1 MPVDLF
7 SKYVSGFTSDH
18 TYQSAAISTETADH
32 KRLSLTGL
40 TWNLL
45 NRCHSALE
53 KGFSNNP
60 FDLDETDNSYA
71 IRKKKQLKYLWKK
84 IVKRHIDFAFL
95 QEVDIF
101 TGEPLIPAA
110 KSFLRVLKKRGWGI
124 IKSTKE
130 DNLMQPMITLYN
142 KKKLEFQSKK
152 AVCPARDGKF
162 TALEVLYKHKKS
174 GEMVCLTNMHLD
186 FRTDHAEDI
195 LNYQH
200 DKIEK
205 GIFTIIGGD
214 TNPHTNV
221 VYYNLIGD
229 ENTST
234 SINKEKKSLRHDGFM
249 ASPASKNSRVTIIE
263 KECAYFKWVPTNS
276 IVKYFKQR
284 RGKEVKDGKYK
295 VIYID
300 PEKDNLTHTK
310 HISLPGSPWIRKAF
324 EYVLTL
330 GGRSGTV

>member
-1 MPVDLF
+1 MTVDLF
-7 SKYVSGFTSDH
+7 SKYVAGFTSDH
-18 TYQSAAISTETADH
+18 TYQSATIYTETADH
-32 KRLSLTGL
+32 KLISLTGL

-45 NRCHSALE
+45 NRCHSDIEL
-53 KGFSNNP
+53 GFSNNP
-60 FDLDETDNSYA
+60 FDLDETDKSYS
-71 IRKKKQLKYLWKK
+71 IRKKKQLRYLWKK

-95 QEVDIF
+95 QEVDVF
-101 TGEPLIPAA
+101 TKAPIIPAA
-110 KSFLRVLKKRGWGI
+110 KSFLRVLKKHGWGVI
-124 IKSTKE
+124 QSTKE

-142 KKKLEFQSKK
+142 KKILDFQRKTP
-152 AVCPARDGKF
+152 VCPSKSGKF
-162 TALEVLYKHKKS
+162 TALEGVFKHKKS

-186 FRTDHAEDI
+186 FKTDHAEDI

-200 DKIEK
+200 DKVEK
-205 GIFTIIGGD
+205 EIFTIIGGD

-234 SINKEKKSLRHDGFM
+234 SIHKDKKNMRHDGFM
-249 ASPASKNSRVTIIE
+249 ASPASSNSRVTIIE

-276 IVKYFKQR
+276 IVKYFKKK
-284 RGKEVKDGKYK
+284 RGKEVKEGKYK
-295 VIYID
+295 VIYVD

-310 HISLPGSPWIRKAF
+310 HISLPGAPWIRKAF